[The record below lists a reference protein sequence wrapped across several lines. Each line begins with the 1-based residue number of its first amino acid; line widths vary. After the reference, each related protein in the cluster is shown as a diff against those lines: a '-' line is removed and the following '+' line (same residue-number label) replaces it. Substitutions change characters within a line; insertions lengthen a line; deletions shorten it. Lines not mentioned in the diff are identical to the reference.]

1 MGDETETPGLETE
14 ERNEFM
20 KALLRDVRA
29 LERMLEEEKFET
41 GVRRIGAEQEMFLVD
56 SSYRPACVNL
66 DVLDQITGDGDFVTE
81 LGKFNMEFNAQ
92 PSVFEENCLRE
103 LEEQL
108 TYCLET
114 SREAARTQDA
124 DVALVGILPTFR
136 KSDLDLENMTPRE
149 RYYALNEALTELRG
163 TDYEFNI
170 QGIDEFIVKHDS
182 VMLEA
187 ANTSFQAHFQVEP
200 DEFADLYNIAQLAAA
215 PVLAAGPFSPMLL
228 GKRLWHETRI
238 ALFQQSIDTRSSDL
252 HHRELEPRVTFGN
265 KWIEDSVLEI
275 YREDIARFRLL
286 FGLDVDEDPMKVL
299 DEGGIPDLD
308 ALCLHNGT
316 VYRWNRACYGIND
329 GKPHL
334 RIENRVLPSGP
345 TPQDEVANAAF
356 WFGLMSGLVVEH
368 GDITDSMEFA
378 DAKTNFFSAARE
390 GLGAQLMW
398 TDGRTWPASDLIEQ
412 KLLPLAAEGLESS
425 GIADDDI
432 QRYLEIIDRR
442 VQSEQTGS
450 QWMLDSFHEMDEQN
464 GLAERMAAITA
475 SIVDQQGSG
484 KPVHEWDLAT
494 LQEGKTTWADHYLR
508 VGQYM
513 RTDFFTVGEDEIIDL
528 VANVMDWQRIRHV
541 PVEDNEN
548 RLVGLVTHRNLLRL
562 LAENLS
568 KEERTSLPVKDVMVT
583 DVVTVTP
590 ETDTVEAINLMREQ
604 EVSCLPVVAGEDD
617 NRLVGFLSERDFLG
631 ITREMVKERFSELDD
646 ASLAQL
652 TREKT
657 RSTDRET
664 AGSDAS
670 GANQSDGADGQQA
683 DHSPQDRQSSDD
695 QEEARAPATRS
706 EG

>member
-1 MGDETETPGLETE
+1 MGEELEKPGLETE

-29 LERMLEEEKFET
+29 LERMLEEDTFET

-56 SSYRPACVNL
+56 SSYRPGCVNL

-92 PSVFEENCLRE
+92 PSVFEGDCLRE

-114 SREAARTQDA
+114 ARAAAQTQDA
-124 DVALVGILPTFR
+124 DVALVGILPTLR
-136 KSDLDLENMTPRE
+136 KSDLDLDNMTPRE

-163 TDYEFNI
+163 ADYEFNI

-187 ANTSFQAHFQVEP
+187 ANTSFQVHFQVEP
-200 DEFADLYNIAQLAAA
+200 DEFADLYNIAQVAAA

-238 ALFQQSIDTRSSDL
+238 ALFQQSVDTRSSDL

-265 KWIEDSVLEI
+265 QWIDDSVLEI

-286 FGLDVDEDPMKVL
+286 FGLDVEEDPMEVL

-316 VYRWNRACYGIND
+316 VYRWNRACYGVSN

-378 DAKTNFFSAARE
+378 DAKTNFFSAARQ
-390 GLGAQLMW
+390 GIGAQMMW
-398 TDGRTWPASDLIEQ
+398 TDGRTWPAADLIEQ

-425 GIADDDI
+425 GIADSDI
-432 QRYLEIIDRR
+432 TRYLDIIGER
-442 VQSEQTGS
+442 VRSKKTGS
-450 QWMLDSFHEMDEQN
+450 QWMLDSFHDMDEEN

-475 SIVDQQGSG
+475 SIVQQQGSG
-484 KPVHEWDLAT
+484 NPVHEWEPAT
-494 LQEGKTTWADHYLR
+494 LDEGETTWADHYLR

-541 PVEDNEN
+541 PIEDNEN

-568 KEERTSLPVKDVMVT
+568 KEERTSLPVRDVMVT

-590 ETDTVEAINLMREQ
+590 DTNTVDAINLMRDE
-604 EVSCLPVVAGEDD
+604 EVSCLPVVAGQDD
-617 NRLVGFLSERDFLG
+617 DRLVGFLSERDFLG
-631 ITREMVKERFSELDD
+631 ITREMVKERFAELDD
-646 ASLAQL
+646 ASLRRL
-652 TREKT
+652 TSSESPPPHGDDSQDSADNEQT
-657 RSTDRET
+657 SET
-664 AGSDAS
+664 
-670 GANQSDGADGQQA
+670 
-683 DHSPQDRQSSDD
+683 
-695 QEEARAPATRS
+695 EESS
-706 EG
+706 EGAAAE